1 MMWEIQ
7 YSIGL
12 ILKYEVPHGLLAVIW
27 CLPLWLA
34 LLLILITPLR
44 GFWAYLMKDSLWRTL
59 TLLAIGLLVVG
70 LSWQSHV
77 FADVHALGF

>member
-1 MMWEIQ
+1 MWEIP
-7 YSIGL
+7 YPIGL
-12 ILKYEVPHGLLAVIW
+12 ILRYEVLHGLWAVLW
-27 CLPLWLA
+27 CLPLWLV
-34 LLLILITPLR
+34 LLLTLITPLR
-44 GFWAYLMKDSLWRTL
+44 GCWTYLMKDSLWRTF